1 MKKTSLF
8 YRLAA
13 APHIVW
19 SFLFII
25 APMLFVLYYA
35 FTDKSGHFTFSNIV
49 EIGNYGSTFL
59 ISICFAIIATTIC
72 LLIGYPIAY
81 AISMAPEKLQKIFIM
96 LTMLPM
102 WMNLLIRT
110 YSWTTILNHTP
121 LYNTPAA
128 VLIGMV
134 YDYLPYMILPIY
146 TVLSKL
152 DPRLTEAAADL
163 GCNYLETFRMVI
175 LPLSRAGIISG
186 ITMVFVPS
194 ISTFYIATMLGGGKY
209 ALIGDIIES
218 IINTQHNNNAASA
231 LSLVLMLLI
240 LISTA
245 IMNKF
250 GDASAKE
257 RRI

>member
-1 MKKTSLF
+1 MKKNSLF

-19 SFLFII
+19 SFLFIV

-35 FTDKSGHFTFSNIV
+35 FTDKDRNFTFENIL

-59 ISICFAIIATTIC
+59 ISVCFAIIATTLC
-72 LLIGYPIAY
+72 LIIGYPIAY
-81 AISMAPEKLQKIFIM
+81 AISTAPEKLQKIFIM
-96 LTMLPM
+96 LIMLPM

-121 LYNTPAA
+121 LYNTPIA
-128 VLIGMV
+128 VIIGMV

-163 GCNYLETFRMVI
+163 GCNNLETFRMVI
-175 LPLSRAGIISG
+175 FPLSRAGIISG
-186 ITMVFVPS
+186 VTMVFVPS

-218 IINTQHNNNAASA
+218 IINTQHNNNVASA
-231 LSLVLMLLI
+231 LSLVLMFLI

-245 IMNKF
+245 VMNKF

-257 RRI
+257 RTL

>member
-19 SFLFII
+19 SFLFIV
-25 APMLFVLYYA
+25 APMLFVVYYA
-35 FTDKSGHFTFSNIV
+35 FTDQSGHFTFENIAN
-49 EIGNYGSTFL
+49 IGNYGSTFL
-59 ISICFAIIATTIC
+59 ISICFAVIATTVC

-81 AISMAPEKLQKIFIM
+81 AIAMAPEKLQKIFIM
-96 LTMLPM
+96 LIMLPM

-128 VLIGMV
+128 VLIGMI

>member
-1 MKKTSLF
+1 MKKPSLF
-8 YRLAA
+8 YRLSA
-13 APHIVW
+13 APHMVW
-19 SFLFII
+19 SFLFIV

-35 FTDKSGHFTFSNIV
+35 FTDKNGNYTFDNIIN
-49 EIGNYGSTFL
+49 IGNYGSTFL
-59 ISICFAIIATTIC
+59 ISVCFAIIATTVC

-81 AISMAPEKLQKIFIM
+81 AISMAPEKLQKVFIM
-96 LTMLPM
+96 LIMLPM

-110 YSWTTILNHTP
+110 YSWTTILNQTP
-121 LYNTPAA
+121 LYNTPVA
-128 VLIGMV
+128 VLIGMI

-163 GCNYLETFRMVI
+163 GCNYLETFKMVI

-245 IMNKF
+245 VMNKF

>member
-1 MKKTSLF
+1 MKKSSVF
-8 YRLAA
+8 YKIAA

-19 SFLFII
+19 SVLFIV

-35 FTDKSGHFTFSNIV
+35 FTDKNGALTLENV
-49 EIGNYGSTFL
+49 RMIGNYGPTFL
-59 ISICFAIIATTIC
+59 LSVCFAVITTAVC
-72 LLIGYPIAY
+72 LVIGYPIAF
-81 AISMAPEKLQKIFIM
+81 AISLASPKKQKILITLM
-96 LTMLPM
+96 MLPM

-110 YSWTTILNHTP
+110 YSWTTILNKTP

-128 VLIGMV
+128 VILGMV

-146 TVLSKL
+146 TVLSKI
-152 DPRLTEAAADL
+152 DPRLTEAAKDL
-163 GCNYLETFRMVI
+163 GCNTFQTLSMVT

-231 LSLVLMLLI
+231 LSLVLMILI

-250 GDASAKE
+250 GDASVGE